1 MSAFWIFATCLT
13 VAYIIYYSVVVW
25 RDLSKPK
32 EQSSSSEE
40 TFELADIAP
49 EPTRVVEQT
58 DKGFR
63 VAGSDGQ
70 MKEQEFTNS
79 PAAPAPKKPESPDS
93 DPGPQLDATGAP
105 TTPMAKKI
113 AAAKE
118 EMDPIDVIGSTE
130 LVQDQ
135 LEAAMKDEMD
145 TVDIEKTYTTPE
157 KSSGDETSKK
167 ELDHDAGKRI

>member
-13 VAYIIYYSVVVW
+13 VAYIIYYSIVVW

-32 EQSSSSEE
+32 EQVSSSEE
-40 TFELADIAP
+40 TFELADTAAS

-63 VAGSDGQ
+63 VDGGTPIWPE
-70 MKEQEFTNS
+70 EQEITPS
-79 PAAPAPKKPESPDS
+79 PAATAPKKPDSPDP

-105 TTPMAKKI
+105 TTPMEKKV

-118 EMDPIDVIGSTE
+118 EMVPIDVLGSTE
-130 LVQDQ
+130 LVQYQ
-135 LEAAMKDEMD
+135 LEAAMTGELA
-145 TVDIEKTYTTPE
+145 TVDIEKTVTTPE

-167 ELDHDAGKRI
+167 E

>member
-1 MSAFWIFATCLT
+1 M
-13 VAYIIYYSVVVW
+13 
-25 RDLSKPK
+25 
-32 EQSSSSEE
+32 E
-40 TFELADIAP
+40 
-49 EPTRVVEQT
+49 
-58 DKGFR
+58 
-63 VAGSDGQ
+63 
-70 MKEQEFTNS
+70 MKEKIMVEII
-79 PAAPAPKKPESPDS
+79 KEKMMEKE
-93 DPGPQLDATGAP
+93 
-105 TTPMAKKI
+105 MEEMKMEVEKVAKKI

-167 ELDHDAGKRI
+167 ELDHDGGQRI